1 MTGKMQ
7 IKNRLIMEECFTCVK
22 TTISFDN
29 LNIILHFIPSV
40 IQVQLSSI
48 FFFKNRSFFIIFR
61 IINVTYCVFTVCQLG
76 IMTALKLHIISN
88 NIFCLMIGNL
98 DAAFAII
105 CLNVGII

>member
-48 FFFKNRSFFIIFR
+48 FFFKNCSFFYNFPYNQCYILCFYSLSTWYNDR
-61 IINVTYCVFTVCQLG
+61 SKTTYNF
-76 IMTALKLHIISN
+76 
-88 NIFCLMIGNL
+88 
-98 DAAFAII
+98 
-105 CLNVGII
+105 